1 MSLLILVHEL
11 IMPSQAILGY
21 SEMLE
26 QSPDRNKHY
35 EQAIFR
41 NAQRLHTL
49 TTDILDVARIESE
62 TFKLNKSTFDFN
74 QEVEKVIKDIVKRP
88 EWGTIRNNIQF
99 VFEAKESHIVYGDN
113 QRIYQVIYN
122 LVNNALKFT
131 EKGAITINVEK
142 NSEADVIIVTVSDT
156 GSGIEE
162 DILPRIFKKFVSKSP
177 SGTGLGL
184 FISKSIIEAHG
195 GTIHGYNN
203 PVDGATFTFTIPQ
216 KDTRS
221 NTE

>member
-1 MSLLILVHEL
+1 
-11 IMPSQAILGY
+11 
-21 SEMLE
+21 MLE

-62 TFKLNKSTFDFN
+62 TFKLNKSTFDLN
-74 QEVEKVIKDIVKRP
+74 QEVENVIKDIVKKP
-88 EWGTIRNNIQF
+88 EWETIRNNLQF
-99 VFEAKESHIVYGDN
+99 IFDAKESHIVYGDN
-113 QRIYQVIYN
+113 QRIYQVIFN

-142 NSEADVIIVTVSDT
+142 NRDADEVIVTVSDT

-162 DILPRIFKKFVSKSP
+162 DIMPRIFMKFVSKSR

-184 FISKSIIEAHG
+184 FISKSIIGAHG

-203 PVDGATFTFTIPQ
+203 PAGGAKFTFTIPQ
-216 KDTRS
+216 KDTRFD
-221 NTE
+221 TE